1 MAWTWFDGNTYD
13 PARDGQRLRMQL
25 CRVWML
31 MMDGQWRTLEEIAL
45 ACRGS
50 EAAVSAR
57 LRDFRKNKFGAH
69 TVERRY
75 LHNGLWQYR
84 IVVRRSQSAA
94 ANLTRRV
101 WSSTFLDRRADNV

>member
-1 MAWTWFDGNTYD
+1 MSWDWFDGKTYD
-13 PARDGQRLRMQL
+13 PVRDGHRLRMQL
-25 CRVWML
+25 NRVWML

-57 LRDFRKNKFGAH
+57 LRDFRKTKFGAH

-75 LHNGLWQYR
+75 LSNGLWQYR
-84 IVVRRSQSAA
+84 VIRKRSLAQAA
-94 ANLTRRV
+94 AAAVTRRV
-101 WSSTFLDRRADNV
+101 WADV